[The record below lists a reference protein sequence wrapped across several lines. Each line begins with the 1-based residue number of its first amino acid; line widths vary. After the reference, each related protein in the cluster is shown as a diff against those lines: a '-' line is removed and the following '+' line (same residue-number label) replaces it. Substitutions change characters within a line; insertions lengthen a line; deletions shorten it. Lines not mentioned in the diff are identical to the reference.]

1 MMPNIR
7 TISIDELDN
16 LGIDEN
22 NKLYWNKQPLVIEE
36 KIHLQLWVN
45 IAIVIGALSTVV
57 LGSIELLRFFGYGA

>member
-1 MMPNIR
+1 MPNIR

>member
-7 TISIDELDN
+7 TISINELDN

>member
-1 MMPNIR
+1 MPNIR
-7 TISIDELDN
+7 TISINELDN